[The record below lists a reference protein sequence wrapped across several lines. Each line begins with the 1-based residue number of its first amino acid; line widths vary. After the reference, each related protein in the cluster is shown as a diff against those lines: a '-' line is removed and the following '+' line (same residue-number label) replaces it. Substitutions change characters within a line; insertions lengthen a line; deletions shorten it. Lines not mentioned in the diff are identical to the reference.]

1 MENYGKFGMLVTLLM
16 MLSEIWWVGDVMWCQ
31 IVQEIAMP
39 ELPRNNLPGSALCA
53 LMPPGPY
60 SLTATHR
67 NSQHVLSTLRT
78 LQLDELKIGLSPRA
92 NVAAMRFL
100 PSFNQARGKDC
111 ILNESFWCTSPQI
124 NWSLTMSHMK
134 HTAMFSK
141 VSSSLAISR
150 MRLRALGV
158 CTAATTP
165 SDVEM
170 VREMNGT
177 DIKRHKVFKEP
188 ALHCIMKYRGT
199 SLT

>member
-1 MENYGKFGMLVTLLM
+1 MLRYVKWDLV
-16 MLSEIWWVGDVMWCQ
+16 SWWCQ
-31 IVQEIAMP
+31 IVQEIAEMP

-67 NSQHVLSTLRT
+67 NSQHVLSTLRTLRTLRT

-111 ILNESFWCTSPQI
+111 ILNESFCCTSPQI
-124 NWSLTMSHMK
+124 NWSLTMSHMN

-150 MRLRALGV
+150 IRLRALGV

-170 VREMNGT
+170 VWEMNGT
-177 DIKRHKVFKEP
+177 DIKRHKVFKER

>member
-1 MENYGKFGMLVTLLM
+1 
-16 MLSEIWWVGDVMWCQ
+16 MLSEIWWVGDVKLCKR
-31 IVQEIAMP
+31 
-39 ELPRNNLPGSALCA
+39 LPRCRSCPETTCLDQLFVHWCLPAHIASQQ
-53 LMPPGPY
+53 
-60 SLTATHR
+60 LTATHS
-67 NSQHVLSTLRT
+67 NSQHVLSTLRTLRT

-111 ILNESFWCTSPQI
+111 ILNESFCCTSPQI
-124 NWSLTMSHMK
+124 NWSLTMSHMN

-150 MRLRALGV
+150 IRLRALGV

-170 VREMNGT
+170 VWEMNGT
-177 DIKRHKVFKEP
+177 DIKRHKVFKERV
-188 ALHCIMKYRGT
+188 LHCIMKYRGT